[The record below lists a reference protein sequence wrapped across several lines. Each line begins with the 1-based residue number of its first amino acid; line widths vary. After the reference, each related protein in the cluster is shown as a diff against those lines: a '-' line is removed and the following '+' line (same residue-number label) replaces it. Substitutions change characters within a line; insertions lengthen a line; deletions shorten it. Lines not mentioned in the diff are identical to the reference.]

1 MAPYLNFKNKKH
13 YNLSVF
19 GIYFHIYYFAEKRER
34 RSLSS
39 YLHKTNFSFDV
50 TCKKGFDGMLCFFFL
65 FKKWCS
71 DDTKTVWERVYVSLT
86 VYVKNIASN
95 TLGICVFCS
104 LVTMKFPILIPQKTF
119 LYRATLLRLIY
130 CTILTLKIHRHW
142 KFVAATESIMKHF
155 LFKSCSLEKNLI

>member
-50 TCKKGFDGMLCFFFL
+50 TCVQM
-65 FKKWCS
+65 
-71 DDTKTVWERVYVSLT
+71 TQKTVWEGVYVSLT

-104 LVTMKFPILIPQKTF
+104 LVTMKFPILIQF
-119 LYRATLLRLIY
+119 
-130 CTILTLKIHRHW
+130 HRKPSYTERPYSVWFIVRSWLW
-142 KFVAATESIMKHF
+142 KFTDIGN
-155 LFKSCSLEKNLI
+155 SLLPLNP